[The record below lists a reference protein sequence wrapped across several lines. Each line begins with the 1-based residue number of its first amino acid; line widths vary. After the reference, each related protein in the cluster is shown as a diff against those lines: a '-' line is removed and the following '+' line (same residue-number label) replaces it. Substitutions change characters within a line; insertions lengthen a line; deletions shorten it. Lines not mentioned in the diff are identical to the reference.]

1 MSLRLMVYMKQF
13 YKLGVFSVIL
23 LVDDI
28 NLIGSKLISLL
39 KSLMIIS

>member
-1 MSLRLMVYMKQF
+1 MSLWLMVYMKQF